1 MSTRPRKTSQ
11 SLLSGANRGTKRTS
25 DTPETPFRRRKWASG
40 PSKSNGT
47 SPGVS
52 DGNSPTSLPQYDET
66 IDTGPSGKEEGAIA
80 VSIQTEDEAAQ
91 ATPSVDVDSAT
102 PISQEDDLVEL
113 MRAFE
118 EDIKAFIFQL
128 HQNAMDYHPPER
140 NNKATSS
147 RTVVT
152 AQPRRSMEDDSAC
165 EPKSYCV
172 PRCWC

>member
-1 MSTRPRKTSQ
+1 MSTRPNEPFL
-11 SLLSGANRGTKRTS
+11 SLLAETRRISDIIQKSFSRSKR
-25 DTPETPFRRRKWASG
+25 ASG

-66 IDTGPSGKEEGAIA
+66 IDTGPSGKEEGATA
-80 VSIQTEDEAAQ
+80 SSIQTEDEAAQ
-91 ATPSVDVDSAT
+91 STPSVDVDSAT

-128 HQNAMDYHPPER
+128 HQNAMDSHPPER

-147 RTVVT
+147 RAVVT
-152 AQPRRSMEDDSAC
+152 AQPWRSMEDNSAC
-165 EPKSYCV
+165 EHKSCCV